1 MPSEPTEHNKIIV
14 RRYFEGDRDGRDNTA
29 IWDEICDPHLV
40 VLGAG
45 LPEPVRGL
53 DAVKQFTIGMHS
65 AFSNFG
71 LTVEDLIAEGGR
83 VAARWTM
90 RGTHTAPLALP
101 GLSLPATGRQI
112 AVGGMSFCRVA
123 DGKLVEE
130 LVQGDWMSMMVQLGA
145 IPAPGQAA

>member
-1 MPSEPTEHNKIIV
+1 MSTEQNKVVV

-29 IWDEICDPHLV
+29 VWEEICDPDLV

-53 DAVKQFTIGMHS
+53 GAVKLFTIAIHS

-71 LTVEDLIAEGGR
+71 LTVEDLIADGDR

-90 RGTHTAPLALP
+90 RGSHTAPLALP
-101 GLSLPATGRQI
+101 GMNLPPTGKQI
-112 AVGGMSFCRVA
+112 AVSGMSICRVA
-123 DGKLVEE
+123 NGKLVEE
-130 LVQGDWMSMMVQLGA
+130 RVQGDWMGLMQQLGA
-145 IPAPGQAA
+145 IPSPGQMA

>member
-1 MPSEPTEHNKIIV
+1 MPTEHNKVVV

-29 IWDEICDPHLV
+29 VWDEVCDPNLV

-53 DAVKQFTIGMHS
+53 DAVKQFTAAMHS

-71 LTVEDLIAEGGR
+71 LTVEDLIAEGDK
-83 VAARWTM
+83 VVARWMM

-101 GLSLPATGRQI
+101 GMSLPPTGKQI
-112 AVGGMSFCRVA
+112 AVSGISICRVA
-123 DGKLVEE
+123 NGKLAEE
-130 LVQGDWMSMMVQLGA
+130 VVQGDWMGLMQQLGA
-145 IPAPGQAA
+145 ISAPGQMA

>member
-1 MPSEPTEHNKIIV
+1 MSTEHNKVVV

-29 IWDEICDPHLV
+29 VWDEVCDPSLV
-40 VLGAG
+40 VMGAG
-45 LPEPVRGL
+45 LPAPVRGL

-71 LTVEDLIAEGGR
+71 LTVVDLIAEGDR

-101 GLSLPATGRQI
+101 GLSLPATNHQI
-112 AVGGMSFCRVA
+112 TVSGMSLCRVI

-130 LVQGDWMSMMVQLGA
+130 LVQGDWMGMMVQLGA